1 MAGSSPDEPEGTAAH
16 TPASLDRSVQ
26 DELGVMLQGLYA
38 TLMQEPLPERLLAL
52 IQQVETTGGGPERA
66 GEGEP

>member
-1 MAGSSPDEPEGTAAH
+1 MGGSSDEPKDATAT
-16 TPASLDRSVQ
+16 TPASLDRRVQ
-26 DELGVMLQGLYA
+26 DELGIMLQGMYA

-52 IQQVETTGGGPERA
+52 IQQVEATGGGTEGA